1 MTIKQF
7 MGLEYSPIAGRYIA
21 IALGKAGGSSNLGR
35 PSCLL
40 GVRSSFV
47 FQNTRPRISCS
58 ISMSDGHSGDNG
70 RLNLDHIKDKARRV
84 WEDLPHPIKSFPWSR
99 VQDNFIQ
106 FLFGIAS
113 TVIKYLSAPLLAVSA
128 LSEMSY
134 CAHERKLFLVPVPL
148 AVGFLV
154 AGILKEAASELSPL
168 IQASSGN
175 NDAEVP
181 WHLIA
186 IAGFFVLLKLPG
198 PYYPYWGR
206 MLMPHFANGALLSV
220 FWMVYLW
227 YRRPKEPVN
236 AELEQGVDSL
246 CRKYRVSN
254 ALMENTS
261 VKNAGDLR
269 IIGFSQKPSRG
280 LHFIA
285 MKDQMAL
292 NSLMSLRQYRRL
304 CISD

>member
-1 MTIKQF
+1 M
-7 MGLEYSPIAGRYIA
+7 
-21 IALGKAGGSSNLGR
+21 ALSCPMPQLRPLAYHYGGSSNLGG

-70 RLNLDHIKDKARRV
+70 RLNLDLKDKARRV

-99 VQDNFIQ
+99 VQDNFSQ
-106 FLFGIAS
+106 FLLGVAS
-113 TVIKYLSAPLLAVSA
+113 CVIKYLSAPLLAVSA

-134 CAHERKLFLVPVPL
+134 CAHERKLFLVLVPVPL
-148 AVGFLV
+148 AVGLLV
-154 AGILKEAASELSPL
+154 AVILKEAASELSPL
-168 IQASSGN
+168 IK
-175 NDAEVP
+175 DAEVP

-186 IAGFFVLLKLPG
+186 IAVFFVLLKIPG

-206 MLMPHFANGALLSV
+206 ILIPHFANGALLRV

-246 CRKYRVSN
+246 C
-254 ALMENTS
+254 
-261 VKNAGDLR
+261 
-269 IIGFSQKPSRG
+269 QK
-280 LHFIA
+280 
-285 MKDQMAL
+285 
-292 NSLMSLRQYRRL
+292 
-304 CISD
+304 